1 MDTGS
6 LAVDRSLLLVWFG
19 LLAFS
24 LVVVASAV
32 VAKDGN
38 FVTRHAVF
46 IGLSII
52 AFAAVLLVPLA
63 WWRVLSLPAWGAA
76 VALAVLVLVPGI
88 GVGHGGAVRWVGLG
102 SFSLQVSE
110 VAKFLLVLYMAGY
123 IDKFHGQIATGFV
136 PVLRPLLMI
145 CVVAGLFLLQPDFG
159 GAVVIVAT
167 AGVMLFLAGARLRYF
182 SVIAVVGIAL
192 AVWIAFGENYRV
204 ARLTVYRDPW
214 ADPYG
219 HGYQLIQALVAFGRG
234 EWTGLG
240 LGASIQ
246 KLHFLSEAHTDF
258 IFAVIA
264 EEFGVL
270 GALTLLLVFLF
281 VIGKLLFIG
290 RTAVTQERWF
300 GGYVAYGA
308 ALVIGFQMIVNMG
321 ASTGLLPTKGL
332 TLPFISFGGNSLM
345 VCSAL
350 LALAMRADVEN
361 TRGGKP
367 VRNRPRR
374 LTRQPA

>member
-24 LVVVASAV
+24 LVIVASAV

-52 AFAAVLLVPLA
+52 SFAAVLLVPLA
-63 WWRVLSLPAWGAA
+63 WWRLLSLPAWGVAL
-76 VALAVLVLVPGI
+76 ALAVLVLVPGV
-88 GVGHGGAVRWVGLG
+88 GVGHGGATRWVGLG

-110 VAKFLLVLYMAGY
+110 VSKFLLVLYMAGY
-123 IDKFHGQIATGFV
+123 IDKFHGQITTGFV

-182 SVIAVVGIAL
+182 SVIAIAGIAL
-192 AVWIAFGENYRV
+192 AVWIAFGEDYRV
-204 ARLTVYRDPW
+204 ARLTVYRNPW

-270 GALTLLLVFLF
+270 GALALLLVFLF
-281 VIGKLLFIG
+281 VIARLMFIG
-290 RTAVTQERWF
+290 RTATRQERWF
-300 GGYVAYGA
+300 GAYVAYGA
-308 ALVIGFQMIVNMG
+308 ALVIGFQMIINMG

-332 TLPFISFGGNSLM
+332 TLPFVSFGGNSLM

-361 TRGGKP
+361 TQAGKP
-367 VRNRPRR
+367 ARTRTRR
-374 LTRQPA
+374 LTRQPV